1 MTNIFLQFLLEVVK
15 MKRVYIRLQICN
27 KPLKDQMT
35 THLAGDSETSKSNF
49 SSANEQKS
57 IEIKHW

>member
-1 MTNIFLQFLLEVVK
+1 MA
-15 MKRVYIRLQICN
+15 
-27 KPLKDQMT
+27 

-57 IEIKHW
+57 IEMKHG

>member
-1 MTNIFLQFLLEVVK
+1 MISHKLLNEKKFYFKYVKKKNIKKIMETN
-15 MKRVYIRLQICN
+15 
-27 KPLKDQMT
+27 
-35 THLAGDSETSKSNF
+35 LAGDSETSKSNF